1 MDDNLFHTDI
11 NIINKKL
18 YSDLELNTIVNNYN
32 LIKTNLDNNE
42 TVYYPD
48 SKNRIYGWRYYMKY
62 KQEPKKHIL
71 KEGYLTCVKLS
82 LIKNYQIYKSLY
94 KNLIELKKYEMV
106 LETYNN
112 DQISELYAQMINS
125 LNTIIDYF
133 IKLDDIDI
141 YKLKEQYDETEY
153 KFNEI
158 NKLLIKNLPSI
169 RYFFEELLIG
179 DIRENNIKLE
189 EYKTSIHYYTK
200 KLLEPKIEISNIKTQ
215 IKENG
220 RQILK
225 LDEIYFENVK
235 IVLLLLN
242 QQNYEIFKI
251 FLKSYPS
258 DNNLLEWI
266 KTNSNSYIN
275 FNYKDTYLHLIATHG
290 NYPKSI
296 NYMIRNKWTVK
307 TECAQIALE
316 KKNYKSAHIL
326 IRSNETKQNKIV
338 NGKFITDLIFDDK
351 FISDQERYKF
361 IKEIL
366 DKNINYKLTNTNID
380 NLTKIINYDNSLD
393 IIKLLI
399 NKNKLKPDDITLSTI
414 NKCLKLEKIETLEIL
429 YPYISLKDQEQI
441 PFIFFEQTKNDTTKN
456 IKLLKLILKNC
467 DINYTD
473 KNKESIIFKAI
484 KNKRIDSIKLL
495 IDKKAD
501 LFIRNIKN
509 QNTLIYSISQNN
521 HEAIKLLID
530 QKSNNKN
537 LINMTNK
544 KKNVFILS
552 LDSKEPI
559 KIIKI
564 LLKDKRSRTSIN
576 KLDREGKN
584 IYSYLINKYKTD
596 QITKKIILN
605 LILPIA
611 KLNNRTNK
619 PILIQAQ
626 EQNDYIFVYEIVL
639 FLLKSEQI
647 YIETLENINGFD
659 QLLKSNR
666 PIIVKLNKN
675 QNEINY
681 YSSIM
686 LYLRQNILRFEKM
699 NNFLSIFLLSI
710 LNSVYKIM
718 LKYEI
723 KQKNHNIFNIT

>member
-1 MDDNLFHTDI
+1 MDDNIFHTDI

-48 SKNRIYGWRYYMKY
+48 SKNRIYGWRYYMRY

-112 DQISELYAQMINS
+112 DQMSELYDQMIIS

-179 DIRENNIKLE
+179 DIRDNNIKLE
-189 EYKTSIHYYTK
+189 DYKTSIHYYTK
-200 KLLEPKIEISNIKTQ
+200 KLLEPKIELSNIKTQ

-290 NYPKSI
+290 DYPKSI
-296 NYMIRNKWTVK
+296 NYMIRNNWTVK

-399 NKNKLKPDDITLSTI
+399 TKNKLKPDDITLSTI

-495 IDKKAD
+495 IDEKAD

-509 QNTLIYSISQNN
+509 QNALIYSISQNN

-552 LDSKEPI
+552 LDSKDPI

-576 KLDREGKN
+576 KLDRGGKN

-699 NNFLSIFLLSI
+699 NNFLTIFLLSI

>member
-275 FNYKDTYLHLIATHG
+275 FNYKNTYLHLIATHG